1 VRAAVP
7 AQCTLRSDA
16 DALALAVH
24 AALEVDGAPP
34 SCARL
39 CRSRRPAVRWCPQIV
54 WGHPR
59 PGNPGF
65 LCAMS
70 AFLMCVRAYGQ
81 GCGASPAARKQPR
94 QAAASRRRALCLRT
108 GTTAGT
114 CTASTTSTP
123 RARER
128 CSL

>member
-1 VRAAVP
+1 MRAAVP

-34 SCARL
+34 SASPAGPLCVGARKCLGPPAPRASCAPLR
-39 CRSRRPAVRWCPQIV
+39 
-54 WGHPR
+54 
-59 PGNPGF
+59 
-65 LCAMS
+65 

-81 GCGASPAARKQPR
+81 GCGASPAAKKKPR
-94 QAAASRRRALCLRT
+94 QAAASRRRVLCLRT
-108 GTTAGT
+108 GTTAGM

-123 RARER
+123 RARAR